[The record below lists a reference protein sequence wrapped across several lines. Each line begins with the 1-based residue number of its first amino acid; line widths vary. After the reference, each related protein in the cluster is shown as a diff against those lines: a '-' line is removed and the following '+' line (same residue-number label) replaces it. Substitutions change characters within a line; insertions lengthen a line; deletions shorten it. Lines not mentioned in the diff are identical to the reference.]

1 MLQDG
6 VEMHGIVPSDA
17 PGSGGN
23 GTGRDY
29 VEQEVSLEKL
39 TEQQKSDSE
48 FIKSDNNINL

>member
-6 VEMHGIVPSDA
+6 VEMHGIVPPDA
-17 PGSGGN
+17 PGSGGH